1 MVRVYCRAAEAVLD
15 SAQMDKKRLIVIRA
29 TQDDRRVLEE
39 CKAMTGLP
47 FTEVIRLAI
56 RRYHGALAKGR
67 RK

>member
-1 MVRVYCRAAEAVLD
+1 
-15 SAQMDKKRLIVIRA
+15 MDKKRLIVIRA
-29 TQDDRRVLEE
+29 TPDDRRVLEE

-56 RRYHGALAKGR
+56 RRYHGALAKGQ